1 MAFSKPTLYTVQ
13 TILNQI
19 FNDTDGSV
27 TVSVQPAGASSIGHG
42 RKTVTTAGTPV
53 TLAASATPSRRVTI
67 VALDTNTGQI
77 AVGGSGVVAASG
89 ATRTGVILNAGDT
102 YELDINDLSK
112 VYLDATVSGEGA
124 NFAYTA

>member
-27 TVSVQPAGASSIGHG
+27 TLNTQPAASSIGHG

-53 TLAASATPSRRVTI
+53 ALAASATPSRRVTI
-67 VALDTNTGQI
+67 MALDTNTGQI
-77 AVGGSGVVAASG
+77 AIGGSGVVAASG

-112 VYLDATVSGEGA
+112 IYLDATVSGEGA
-124 NFAYTA
+124 SFAYTA

>member
-1 MAFSKPTLYTVQ
+1 MAFSKSTLCSVQ

-27 TVSVQPAGASSIGHG
+27 TVGVQPAGASSISHG

-53 TLAASATPSRRVTI
+53 PLAASATPSRRVTI

-77 AVGGSGVVAASG
+77 AIGGSGVVAASG

-124 NFAYTA
+124 SFAYTA